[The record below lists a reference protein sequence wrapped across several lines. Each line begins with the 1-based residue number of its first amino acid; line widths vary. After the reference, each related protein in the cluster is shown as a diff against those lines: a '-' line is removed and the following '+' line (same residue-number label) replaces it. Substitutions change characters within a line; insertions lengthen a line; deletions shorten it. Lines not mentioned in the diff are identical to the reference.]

1 MSLKSYDGG
10 FTVPVVTSLLLAIAA
25 VCLIGWLLFGTAF
38 GADNVAPCLTKEQ
51 ARAKWPKD
59 WIFWHGLN
67 HCWDNVRGRAKTAN
81 MPTGEVKI
89 IVAPKPNRARKAS
102 RSDAFDANGNAADPS
117 GKPVEIKGPSTYFP
131 DLMPGRGTD
140 DALMRPDPMTWWPVL
155 IDIDNPPQFIPW
167 QRRVSFLTT
176 TTEGSTR

>member
-1 MSLKSYDGG
+1 MRGYSGSLTWLAVGIVLLSIIIALISIGM
-10 FTVPVVTSLLLAIAA
+10 VVTAL
-25 VCLIGWLLFGTAF
+25 
-38 GADNVAPCLTKEQ
+38 GADSIAPCLTKEQ
-51 ARAKWPKD
+51 ARAKWPQE
-59 WIFWHGLN
+59 WLYWHGVN

-81 MPTGEVKI
+81 MPNGEVKI
-89 IVAPKPNRARKAS
+89 IVAPKPNRARKAD
-102 RSDAFDANGNAADPS
+102 RSDAFDANGNAAHFS

-176 TTEGSTR
+176 PTEGSTR